1 MKKSW
6 FNKENDEIEKELETN
21 LNEGLNSSQ
30 VEEKRQKYG
39 FNELKAKKKKSLFI
53 KFLEQFKDFMI
64 IVLIVAAI
72 VSGIVGYMEGE
83 GITDSI
89 IILIVVIVNAIIGV
103 VQESK
108 AEKSL
113 EALQKL
119 SSHVAKVVRNGK
131 VEVVQSRELVPGDL
145 VVLDTGDYVPA
156 DLRIIE
162 SVNLKSQESSLTGES
177 VPVDKNSEVLKNDKV
192 GIGDRTNMLFSSSL
206 ITYGRGKGIVVE
218 TGMNTEVGKIA
229 TIINDTEGTATP
241 LQIKLNKLG
250 KTLGIAA
257 LAICIVIF
265 IIGILYG
272 KDIIDMFM
280 TAVSLAV
287 AAIPEGLAAVSTI
300 VLAIGVQR
308 MVKKNAIIKK
318 LPAVETLGSAT
329 VICSDK
335 TGTLTQ
341 NKMTVQKVF
350 VNGKIVEVAEL
361 AGIKQTVETQ
371 SNNVKDSKIE
381 KNNQEKLENNKNNE
395 VEHTTMATADIM
407 QSNKYS
413 SELQKLINV
422 SILCNDTKI
431 VDSNTLTGDPTETA
445 LIDLGFKL
453 KINVQDILKTKRVKE
468 VPFDSDR
475 KLMTT
480 VNKVGDKYIAYT
492 KGGIDELLAK
502 CSRYEIN
509 GEIKSNLDEYRK
521 QIEFYNVEMAKDA
534 LRVLAMAYKE
544 LDHEPT
550 DEEMKTIE
558 NDLIFVGMVGMIDPP
573 REEVKHAVQKCKT
586 AGIKTVMITGDHKIT
601 AVAIAKSLGILEN
614 EDEAITGSELE
625 EMSQE
630 DLTKNIRKYSVY
642 ARVSPEHKVRIV
654 KAWQANGEIV
664 AMTGDGVNDAPALKT
679 ADIGCAMGIVGTDV
693 SKEAADVILTDD
705 NFATIVSS
713 VEEGRRIY
721 DNILKA
727 IQFLLSS
734 NVGEIVTLFIA
745 ILITPWIGNTFG
757 IDINLIEVLLPIH
770 ILWINLV
777 TDSLPALALA
787 VDPAED
793 DVMNRKPKK
802 EKGIFTK
809 GMSFRVVYQGFMIG
823 LITLAAFIIGLAT
836 PDDQLPEMVR
846 IDNKIYSIEEVDNLD
861 EAIANGAEMVEKQE
875 VKVEIGQTMAFV
887 VLAFSELVHVFNIR
901 NNKKSIFKTHPF
913 NNKVLLGAIGISAA
927 LMLIIL
933 LVPTLRH
940 LFSIPVLP
948 MGNVLEIIGLVILPL
963 VIVEI
968 FKLLKINTSKSE
980 N

>member
-1 MKKSW
+1 MNLEKNW
-6 FNKENDEIEKELETN
+6 FNRESKLVEEELKTN
-21 LNEGLNSSQ
+21 IDEGLTSKQ
-30 VEEKRQKYG
+30 VEEKRQEYG
-39 FNELKAKKKKSLFI
+39 FNELKAKKKKSLLV

-72 VSGIVGYMEGE
+72 VSGVVGYMEGE
-83 GITDSI
+83 GITDSL

-103 VQESK
+103 VQENK

-131 VEVVQSRELVPGDL
+131 VEVVASRELVPGDV

-162 SVNLKSQESSLTGES
+162 AVNLKSQESSLTGES
-177 VPVDKNSEVLKNDKV
+177 VPVDKNSEVISDEKV

-229 TIINDTEGTATP
+229 TIINDTVGTATP

-265 IIGILYG
+265 IIGIAYG

-308 MVKKNAIIKK
+308 MVKKNAIVKK

-341 NKMTVQKVF
+341 NKMTVKQVF
-350 VNGKIVEVAEL
+350 TDDELYAVEDITE
-361 AGIKQTVETQ
+361 IK
-371 SNNVKDSKIE
+371 DDL
-381 KNNQEKLENNKNNE
+381 EKL
-395 VEHTTMATADIM
+395 M
-407 QSNKYS
+407 Y
-413 SELQKLINV
+413 V
-422 SILCNDTKI
+422 STLCNDTKI
-431 VDSNTLTGDPTETA
+431 GENKSLTGDPTETA
-445 LIDLGFKL
+445 LIDLGFKINFNVEDVL
-453 KINVQDILKTKRVKE
+453 KIQRVKE
-468 VPFDSDR
+468 FPFDSDR

-480 VNKVGDKYIAYT
+480 VNKVEDKYLVYT

-502 CSRYEIN
+502 CSKYEIN
-509 GEIKSNLDEYRK
+509 GEIKSDLDEYRK
-521 QIEFYNVEMAKDA
+521 VLNKYNEEMAKDA

-550 DEEMKTIE
+550 DEEMKNIE

-573 REEVKHAVQKCKT
+573 REEVKLAVEKCKT

-601 AVAIAKSLGILEN
+601 AVAIAKELGILEN
-614 EDEAITGSELE
+614 DDEAITGAELE
-625 EMSQE
+625 GMSDE
-630 DLTKNIRKYSVY
+630 DLTKNIRQYSVY

-734 NVGEIVTLFIA
+734 NVGEIVALFIA
-745 ILITPWIGNTFG
+745 ILITPWISSTFG
-757 IDINLIEVLLPIH
+757 IDVGLVEVLLPIH
-770 ILWINLV
+770 ILWVNLV

-793 DVMNRKPKK
+793 DVMKRKPKK
-802 EKGIFTK
+802 QKGVFTK
-809 GMSFRVVYQGFMIG
+809 GMTWRVVYQGFMIG
-823 LITLAAFIIGLAT
+823 LLTLAAFIIGLAT
-836 PDDQLPEMVR
+836 PDDQLPTMVR
-846 IDNKIYSIEEVDNLD
+846 MDGVIYSADEIENLD
-861 EAIANGAEMVEKQE
+861 EAVANGAEIVEKQE
-875 VKVEIGQTMAFV
+875 VKVEIGQTMAFI

-913 NNKVLLGAIGISAA
+913 NNKVLLGAIALSAA
-927 LMLIIL
+927 LMLVIL
-933 LVPTLRH
+933 FVPALRH
-940 LFSIPVLP
+940 VFSIPVLP
-948 MGNVLEIIGLVILPL
+948 MNNVLEIIGLVLLPL

-968 FKLLKINTSKSE
+968 FKLFKINTSKDE
-980 N
+980 A